1 MIILN
6 VIISVLIVTVILLI
20 RAEIQV
26 KKKQIYLFKPISTIL
41 VITIVFI
48 PIMTSN
54 YFSLY
59 YSLWLSVALLF
70 CLCGDIALMFQEN
83 QKAFRIGLV
92 LFLIAHM
99 VYALAFFKF
108 AGGNPAPAGMIVAL
122 AIIAASGYFYLYPK
136 LGPMKLPVLIY
147 ILIITYMLN
156 RAMATHLSI
165 NFSNRQAWLICVG
178 AGLFYVSDF
187 MLAVNRFRWSFKYNR
202 ISLAF
207 YYSGQLLIA
216 LSALS

>member
-1 MIILN
+1 
-6 VIISVLIVTVILLI
+6 VIIPVLIVTVILLI

-41 VITIVFI
+41 VMAVVSI
-48 PIMTSN
+48 PMIN
-54 YFSLY
+54 GNCFSQY
-59 YSLWLSVALLF
+59 YSIWILAALLF

-83 QKAFRIGLV
+83 QNAFRIGLV
-92 LFLIAHM
+92 LFLVAHV
-99 VYALAFFKF
+99 VYALTFFKF
-108 AGGNPAPAGMIVAL
+108 SGGIPAPIGMTVTL
-122 AIIAASGYFYLYPK
+122 AIIAAIGYFYLYPK
-136 LGPMKLPVLIY
+136 LGPMKISVLVY

-156 RAMATHLSI
+156 RAMTTHLSD
-165 NFSNRQAWLICVG
+165 NFSNRQAWLISVG
-178 AGLFYVSDF
+178 AGLFYISDF